1 MVIVKKASDLS
12 EFIDFQKKKGNIIG
26 FVPTM
31 GALHSGHLELISS
44 SEQRSGFTV
53 CSIFVNPTQF
63 NDSSD
68 YSRYPKKIES
78 DIKILVSAGA
88 DLLFL
93 PEPAEVY
100 PNGTDNLELYGLGY
114 LNTVLEGKYRPGHFQ
129 GVAQVM
135 TRLLKLVN
143 ANLLFMGQKDY
154 QQCMVVQRLIDL
166 LGIGT
171 RLVTCPTVREDDGLA
186 KSSRNLRLS
195 PDQRALAP
203 LIYQSMQ
210 EISRSIR
217 KDSPTLLKEETARKL
232 TQAGFRVDYVEIATA
247 DTLQP
252 VEHWNSQTPLVVLVA
267 AFLGETR
274 LIDNMLLQL

>member
-12 EFIDFQKKKGNIIG
+12 EYIDFQKKKGNVVG
-26 FVPTM
+26 FTPTM
-31 GALHSGHLELISS
+31 GALHSGHLELIR
-44 SEQRSGFTV
+44 RSTELSGSTV

-63 NDSSD
+63 NDSGD
-68 YSRYPKKIES
+68 YTRYPKNIES
-78 DIKILVSAGA
+78 DIKILVSAGT

-93 PEPAEVY
+93 PELAEVY
-100 PNGTDNLELYGLGY
+100 PTGTGNLEEYDLGY

-135 TRLLKLVN
+135 SRLLKLVK

-154 QQCMVVQRLIDL
+154 QQCMVVQRIIDL
-166 LGIGT
+166 LGIST

-195 PDQRALAP
+195 PEERVLAK
-203 LIYQSMQ
+203 LIYQSME
-210 EISRSIR
+210 EISRRIDN
-217 KDSPTLLKEETARKL
+217 DSPAIIKEDTVRKL
-232 TQAGFRVDYVEIATA
+232 TNAGFRVDYVEIAMA
-247 DTLQP
+247 NTLQP
-252 VEHWNSQTPLVVLVA
+252 LEHWTSQTPLVVLVA

>member
-12 EFIDFQKKKGNIIG
+12 EFIDFQKKKGNVIG
-26 FVPTM
+26 FTPTM
-31 GALHSGHLELISS
+31 GALHSGHLELIS
-44 SEQRSGFTV
+44 RSTQLSGTTV

-78 DIKILVSAGA
+78 DVKILVSAGA

-93 PEPAEVY
+93 PEPDEIY
-100 PNGTDNLELYGLGY
+100 PKGTDNLELYDLGY

-135 TRLLKLVN
+135 SRLLKLVN

-154 QQCMVVQRLIDL
+154 QQCMVVQRLIDQM
-166 LGIGT
+166 GIST
-171 RLVTCPTVREDDGLA
+171 RLVTCPTVREVDGLA

-195 PDQRALAP
+195 PEERTLAP

-210 EISRSIR
+210 EISRR
-217 KDSPTLLKEETARKL
+217 RDTDSPTFLKEETVRTL
-232 TQAGFRVDYVEIATA
+232 TEAGFRVDYVEIATA

-252 VEHWNSQTPLVVLVA
+252 LEHWSSQTPSVVLVA

>member
-31 GALHSGHLELISS
+31 GALHSGHLELISRS
-44 SEQRSGFTV
+44 AQRSGLTV

-63 NDSSD
+63 NDSRD
-68 YSRYPKKIES
+68 YSQYPKKIES

-100 PNGTDNLELYGLGY
+100 PKGTDNLELYDLGY

-135 TRLLKLVN
+135 SRLLRLVN
-143 ANLLFMGQKDY
+143 AHLVFMGQKDY

-166 LGIGT
+166 LGIST
-171 RLVTCPTVREDDGLA
+171 RLVTCPTVREGDGLA

-195 PDQRALAP
+195 LDQRARAP

-210 EISRSIR
+210 EISRRIHE
-217 KDSPTLLKEETARKL
+217 DSPTLLKEETARKL
-232 TQAGFRVDYVEIATA
+232 TDAGFRVDYVEIATA

-252 VEHWNSQTPLVVLVA
+252 VEHWNSKTPLVILVA

>member
-26 FVPTM
+26 FAPTM
-31 GALHSGHLELISS
+31 GALHSGHLELISRS
-44 SEQRSGFTV
+44 RERSGSTV

-68 YSRYPKKIES
+68 YSKYPKKIES

-100 PNGTDNLELYGLGY
+100 PNGTDNLELYDLGY

-135 TRLLKLVN
+135 SRLLKLVN
-143 ANLLFMGQKDY
+143 ANLVFMGQKDY
-154 QQCMVVQRLIDL
+154 QQCMVIQRLIDL
-166 LGIGT
+166 MGIGT
-171 RLVTCPTVREDDGLA
+171 RLVTCPTVREVDGLA

-195 PDQRALAP
+195 PKERALAP
-203 LIYQSMQ
+203 LIYQSMR
-210 EISRSIR
+210 EISRRISN
-217 KDSPTLLKEETARKL
+217 DSPTLLKEETVRKL
-232 TQAGFRVDYVEIATA
+232 TEAGFRVDYVEIAMA

-252 VEHWNSQTPLVVLVA
+252 LEHWNSQTALVVLVA